1 MSDDR
6 ANDVKRLASFIV
18 RDLFNH
24 EIKKEHP
31 TRPAAVKDADDEW
44 KQTQTMMHA
53 LWIILAF
60 YPVDHLTPEWL
71 QKEMSQ
77 QGLLELGGS
86 ANRTLYSPP
95 HAVITSYKHIE
106 AITRTRIERALDD
119 KSFLIDLYCTHFGGA
134 VRHPEFLFWE
144 YPETEERKAMIEET
158 KEFLRIIVV
167 KGMLSTARQT

>member
-1 MSDDR
+1 MSDER
-6 ANDVKRLASFIV
+6 ANDVKRMASFII
-18 RDLFNH
+18 RDLFNYG
-24 EIKKEHP
+24 IKKEHP

-44 KQTQTMMHA
+44 NQTQTMMHA

-71 QKEMSQ
+71 EKEMSQ

-95 HAVITSYKHIE
+95 HARITSYKHIE
-106 AITRTRIERALDD
+106 AITRTRIENALGDTSSLAD
-119 KSFLIDLYCTHFGGA
+119 VYTTLFGGV

-144 YPETEERKAMIEET
+144 YPETEERTAMIEET
-158 KEFLRIIVV
+158 KDFLRINVV
-167 KGMLSTARQT
+167 QGMLSTARQT